1 MFPKDEQVKTY
12 KEILANGQ
20 TRQSALNSL
29 AYLGVKAPTGVFS
42 AVVDSLSDKDIST
55 REAAVA
61 AIASMASAVKDE
73 SMDGLKSL
81 LKDSHAGVRAAAAS
95 ALGALGKSAAACS
108 KDVSELLTDDAED
121 QSGLPLQIG
130 NGAKRAIPQLRLPK
144 CAAVKALGMMGDDA
158 YIEKIS
164 EAHTDTNWEVR
175 LCVAEVL
182 GMMGDRATRE
192 ADALKGLLNDDMYP
206 IRAMACWALG

>member
-42 AVVDSLSDKDIST
+42 AVVDSLSDKDITT
-55 REAAVA
+55 RQAAVA

-108 KDVSELLTDDAED
+108 SAVSELLSDDAED

-130 NGAKRAIPQLRLPK
+130 NGAKRAISQLRLPK
-144 CAAVKALGMMGDDA
+144 CAAVSALGLMDD
-158 YIEKIS
+158 
-164 EAHTDTNWEVR
+164 EAHT
-175 LCVAEVL
+175 
-182 GMMGDRATRE
+182 G
-192 ADALKGLLNDDMYP
+192 K
-206 IRAMACWALG
+206 IS